1 MSAERQRLEEA
12 ATRLWQAR
20 QAPAL
25 RPGAFRAREAAVARK
40 RAPGQLDFTLMFFSA
55 EASEAP
61 RPDLYATLLAAARRA
76 DALGFP
82 ALWLP
87 ERHFS
92 PFGGPYPEPSVLAAA
107 LATQTRRIR
116 LRAGSVVLPL
126 HHPVAVAERWAMVD
140 NLSNGR
146 VDIAFGSG
154 WNPRDFVLAPENFA
168 ERTALLQRRVEE
180 VRRLWRGEAV
190 EFAGPEGQLTAVRLL
205 PRPVQPELPVWIS
218 STGNP
223 ESFARAGALGAN
235 LLTMLIGT
243 ELDDLPP
250 KIARYRAARAAAGHD
265 AGLVTLMLHTLVHE
279 DGAMVR
285 EAARLPF
292 RTYVR
297 GALESQRMAHAA
309 GRLLTPEQREQMTGF
324 AAERYARG
332 AALFGTPEDCA
343 PLLARVLRA
352 GVDEVACL
360 VDFGVPE
367 NLLLEG
373 LPHLARLAAPMGA
386 MGAAEAPVRVA
397 QDAPIAIIGMAC
409 RFPGAPDVDAY
420 WSRIAQGR
428 SALAPPPPGRGTALP
443 RGGFLDDV
451 EGFDAARFGIA
462 PAEAVAMDPHQ
473 RLLLECTDAAL
484 QDAALDVAR
493 LRGSDTGIFAAFY
506 STSFAEHAAGE
517 ADGVAITGRVP
528 SMAAN
533 RISYLFDWSGP
544 SERVDTAC
552 SSGLVAIHRA
562 AAALRAGECGLAV
575 AAGVSLLLSDAES
588 AALAKLGILSPSG
601 ACRAF
606 DAAAEGQV
614 RGEGVG
620 ALVLKPLADA
630 LRDGD
635 PVQAVLRGS
644 AVNHAGARSGSL
656 TLPGVRRQAECI
668 GQAIRASGLSAG
680 DIAYVEA
687 HGAGTLAGDLA
698 EVRALEQA
706 MAGRAAGSVAVG
718 STKPLIGSLDA
729 AGGIAAAIK
738 AALMLR
744 HGTMPP
750 LPHAPS
756 PPETFDGAASP
767 LRFADAATP
776 WPGGAVLVHAYGLGG
791 VNADLVLE
799 AAPAPPPRAVP
810 SAPVT
815 LEVTAPDAETLR
827 ALLAR
832 LQDWCAGTTATL
844 PDIAATLAIR
854 PRGAWCW
861 RSAPLADVAA
871 LREALQR
878 ARPESTPAAPPPP
891 PPAEGRRVPMPAT
904 PPRRAHFP
912 IFTRAPEQGAVATFY
927 DFVTRAEAVGDDNVF
942 LTLAP
947 FERIVPGFSW
957 TRCFQD
963 PAANP
968 EHWRL
973 LQQAQREMR
982 DVLFAPVDFSRVRQV
997 LDFGCGLATDLMALA
1012 AAHPHLR
1019 ADGCTIS
1026 AAQAAAGQ
1034 ARVAARGLSGR
1045 VAIHHRDSAG
1055 DGFPGG
1061 PYELILGFEVAHH
1074 IRDKDALFRNIAA
1087 HLAKPDGLLLL
1098 ADCVANTVAPIDL
1111 PELGAFTP
1119 DRESYAALLARHGLA
1134 IRDWIDVSTEI
1145 ANFLADPELETML
1158 GQEAVAAQGTARA
1171 ASMPL
1176 AAAVQ
1181 RSWDGFG
1188 AALREGL
1195 VSYVLVTAAPDPAAS
1210 AMQNRAA
1217 MEAS

>member
-1 MSAERQRLEEA
+1 MSAERQRLAEE

-25 RPGAFRAREAAVARK
+25 RPGAFRAREASVATR

-76 DALGFP
+76 DELGFP

-154 WNPRDFVLAPENFA
+154 WNPRDFVLAPQNFA
-168 ERTALLQRRVEE
+168 DRTALLQRRVEE

-190 EFAGPEGQLTAVRLL
+190 EFAGPEGQPTPVRLL
-205 PRPVQPELPVWIS
+205 PRPVQAELPVWIS

-223 ESFARAGALGAN
+223 ESFARAGAMGAN

-285 EAARLPF
+285 DAARAPF
-292 RTYVR
+292 RNYVR

-343 PLLARVLRA
+343 PLLARVVRA

-367 NLLLEG
+367 SLLLEG

-386 MGAAEAPVRVA
+386 MHQPAAAAVA
-397 QDAPIAIIGMAC
+397 ADAPIAIIGMAC
-409 RFPGAPDVDAY
+409 RFPGAPDVEAY
-420 WSRIAQGR
+420 WAQIAEGR
-428 SALAPPPPGRGTALP
+428 SALAPPPHGRGTALP

-462 PAEAVAMDPHQ
+462 PAEAAAMDPHQ
-473 RLLLECTDAAL
+473 RLLLETTDAAL
-484 QDAALDVAR
+484 QDAALDVTK
-493 LRGSDTGIFAAFY
+493 LRGSETGIFAAFY

-562 AAALRAGECGLAV
+562 AAALRAGECGVAV

-606 DAAAEGQV
+606 DATADGQV

-644 AVNHAGARSGSL
+644 AVNHGGARSGSL
-656 TLPGVRRQAECI
+656 TLPGVRSQAACI
-668 GQAIRASGLSAG
+668 GQAIRAAGLAAS

-687 HGAGTLAGDLA
+687 HGAGTPAGDLA

-706 MAGRAAGSVAVG
+706 LAGRAPGSVAVG
-718 STKPLIGSLDA
+718 SAKPLIGSLDA

-744 HGTMPP
+744 HGTLPP
-750 LPHAPS
+750 LPHPPT
-756 PPETFDGAASP
+756 PPETFDGEASP
-767 LRFADAATP
+767 LRFADATAP
-776 WPGGAVLVHAYGLGG
+776 WQGGAVLVHGYGLGG

-799 AAPAPPPRAVP
+799 AAPAAAQRAVP
-810 SAPVT
+810 PAPVT
-815 LEVTAPDAETLR
+815 IEVTAPDAETLR

-832 LQDWCAGTTATL
+832 LRDWCAETTATL
-844 PDIAATLAIR
+844 ADIAATLATR
-854 PRGAWCW
+854 PRGAWRW
-861 RSAPLADVAA
+861 RSPPLADVAA
-871 LREALQR
+871 LHEVLREAQ
-878 ARPESTPAAPPPP
+878 PEPTPAGP
-891 PPAEGRRVPMPAT
+891 PPAPPVEGRRVPMPVA
-904 PPRRAHFP
+904 PPRRMHFP
-912 IFTRAPEQGAVATFY
+912 LFEKPAGAVATFY
-927 DFVTRAEAVGDDNVF
+927 DFVTRAEAVGDDEVF

-947 FERIVPGFSW
+947 FEKIVPGFSW

-968 EHWRL
+968 AHWRL

-982 DVLFAPVDFSRVRQV
+982 AVLFAPVDFTRVRRV

-1034 ARVAARGLSGR
+1034 ARVAARGLAER

-1061 PYELILGFEVAHH
+1061 PYDLILGFEVAHH
-1074 IRDKDALFRNIAA
+1074 IRDKDALFRNIAT
-1087 HLAKPDGLLLL
+1087 HLSKPAGLLLL

-1119 DRESYAALLARHGLA
+1119 DRDSYAALLARHGIA
-1134 IRDWIDVSTEI
+1134 IRDWIDISIEI
-1145 ANFLADPELETML
+1145 ANFLTDPELDAML
-1158 GQEAVAAQGTARA
+1158 GQEAVAARGTARA

-1188 AALREGL
+1188 VALREGL

-1210 AMQNRAA
+1210 AAQNRAA